1 MNFRGQ
7 FGRCSYHIA
16 QKTAEVLQQK
26 VSLTGLECEIHNNKI
41 PTYKQVQ
48 NSPELQKRNWR
59 KCTKPMHKIPIFIKS
74 FKETIRSRTAFIY
87 QFEIQYKTKVH
98 LFKGQ
103 AFTKKKVYH

>member
-1 MNFRGQ
+1 MAVSLRLISRRSCFLSFRDMNFRGQ

-48 NSPELQKRNWR
+48 NSPELQEKLAKMYKAYAQDPDFHQKFQRNYSI
-59 KCTKPMHKIPIFIKS
+59 KDCVYLPI
-74 FKETIRSRTAFIY
+74 
-87 QFEIQYKTKVH
+87 
-98 LFKGQ
+98 
-103 AFTKKKVYH
+103 